1 MALVWECAHCTFQH
15 TGALSALLACSLC
28 GHVRQHVVQPP
39 LHVVYTPTG
48 PDSPSINQWLEEH
61 KPTNYSSSG
70 VDACESIVV
79 FNPQYTPSTTHD
91 DAGNKELVQHITETI
106 LTPLL
111 KIKRKSPDVKDKA
124 ILDILTVARDNQYVS
139 GKWLLFCP
147 PKDVD
152 RIWALIALATYENKL
167 GMSAKVTPAKDRTTG
182 SFRRDDILIC
192 VHVTNFDDTKKVQH
206 CLSHLLELKEQNKEV
221 TMRVTA
227 FKPNIFSLLGLL
239 SNNVYNLPVSMP
251 MGKEMLQN
259 ARAVVVVDDIVAAF
273 IKKRKERCGGG
284 CGGCGGVCGIGS
296 GDGGGGGGSS
306 SSSSS
311 SSSNANGPAKK
322 KTKTKTLDSF
332 FSKEEKKTPPQPA
345 PTALVVGRN
354 DAENIV
360 SHLQTLYKLYDYDFD
375 RLMKDIVPYCKGGS
389 KSGT

>member
-1 MALVWECAHCTFQH
+1 MALVWE
-15 TGALSALLACSLC
+15 
-28 GHVRQHVVQPP
+28 
-39 LHVVYTPTG
+39 TPTG
-48 PDSPSINQWLEEH
+48 PDSPSINQWLEQN

-167 GMSAKVTPAKDRTTG
+167 GMSAKVTPAKNRTTG
-182 SFRRDDILIC
+182 SVRRDDILIS

-296 GDGGGGGGSS
+296 GDGGGGGGGGGSSS

-322 KTKTKTLDSF
+322 KTKLDSF
-332 FSKEEKKTPPQPA
+332 FSKKTPHP
-345 PTALVVGRN
+345 LVGR

-360 SHLQTLYKLYDYDFD
+360 LSHLQTLYKLYDYDFD

-389 KSGT
+389 KSGTGVPS